1 MPTTRF
7 DKDSIKASII
17 GKLQRYNGR
26 TLEEASNA
34 QIYRALASTVR
45 DQIMQKWMISRE
57 ERKHNNNKRLYYL
70 SVEFLMGRSLYTNIL
85 NLCATKEYKAAIDE
99 LGIDIDAVLKEEPEP
114 ALGNGGL
121 GRLAACFMDSLASLD
136 LPAMGCSIRYEYGLF
151 RQKIVDGQQVE
162 LPDYWLGNGNVW
174 EMPVMEDACEVHF
187 NGHVDMVEEQGRLV
201 FKHVGYNTVEAVPYD
216 MPLVGYDTSTV
227 NSLRLWSARSPKRM
241 DLGSFGR
248 GQYVQATE
256 EKELAEAISNILYP
270 EDNHYEGKLLRLK
283 QQYFFTSATLQYML
297 RDFKKLHGTQWHLL
311 PEKVCVHVNDTH
323 PGLAIPELM
332 RLLIDEEGLGWDE
345 AQAIVSKTIAY
356 TNHTI
361 MAEALEKWPED
372 MVKSLLP
379 RIYQILV
386 EMNRRLC
393 ARLWNHF
400 PGQAERVG
408 KMAIISYG
416 YIHMANLCVAMTF
429 NTNGVSQLHGDILKA
444 ETFHDFNLVMP
455 EKFSAITN
463 GITHRRW
470 LMACNPE
477 LTDLICQAIGTDW
490 IKDTQQLQLLKPYA
504 DDAAFREQFAK
515 VKQHNKERLA
525 RFLKAHQGTDV
536 DPSYIFDAQS
546 KRLHEYKRQM
556 LNALHCLVLY
566 NRIVNDPSFTM
577 QPRTFIFGSKA
588 APGYNRAKQI
598 IRFIN
603 ALSRLIDK
611 HPRARTMLQVV
622 FLENYDVSSAQI
634 LIPATEV
641 SEQLSTASKEASG
654 TGNMKYMMNG
664 AVTIGTMDG
673 ANVEIS
679 EQVGMDNI
687 YIFGMR
693 SDTVLDMYRER
704 SYNPMSIF
712 ETNAEL
718 RQALTQMI
726 DGTVMPEAPGALQD
740 LYHSL
745 LIGDYGSMGDPYFVL
760 KDFGSYSMAQRRID
774 ADYADR
780 DKWNR
785 MAVINTAMSGVFST
799 DRTIREY
806 NDTIWHL
813 QPLKQHSG
821 TPQGA
826 LPLDPGRDAVPAPC
840 EGTSSLS
847 KPILAIF
854 LGFFLVNSRA
864 CDLRPD
870 IASSLSGLFRTR
882 LRKRF
887 RHPYLMQGRTIP

>member
-1 MPTTRF
+1 MPTTSF

-26 TLEEASNA
+26 TIEEASNG

-57 ERKHNNNKRLYYL
+57 ERKTNNNKRLFYL

-85 NLCATKEYKAAIDE
+85 NLVSLDAYKQALDE
-99 LGIDIDAVLKEEPEP
+99 LHIDVDKVLQEEPEP

-187 NGHVDMVEEQGRLV
+187 NGHVEMGNENGRTV
-201 FKHVGYNTVEAVPYD
+201 FRHVGYNTVEAVPYD

-227 NSLRLWSARSPKRM
+227 NSLRLWSARAPKRI
-241 DLGSFGR
+241 DLSDFNHGH
-248 GQYVQATE
+248 YVQASE

-283 QQYFFTSATLQYML
+283 QQYFFTSATLQYIL
-297 RDFKKLHGTQWHLL
+297 KDFKKLNGTNWSKL
-311 PEKVCVHVNDTH
+311 PEKVVIHINDTH

-332 RLLIDEEGLGWDE
+332 RLLMDEEGLGWDE
-345 AQAIVSKTIAY
+345 AQQIVSRTMAY

-386 EMNRRLC
+386 EMNKRLC
-393 ARLWNHF
+393 ARLWNFF
-400 PGQAERVG
+400 PGEAERVG
-408 KMAIISYG
+408 RMAIIAYG

-429 NTNGVSQLHGDILKA
+429 STNGVSKLHGDILKQ
-444 ETFHDFNLVMP
+444 ETFHDFYLVMP

-477 LTDLICQAIGTDW
+477 LTKLICDTIGTDW
-490 IKDTQQLQLLKPYA
+490 VKDPELLHDLAPYA
-504 DDAAFREQFAK
+504 DDAAFREQFEKIKHNNK
-515 VKQHNKERLA
+515 VRLSN
-525 RFLKAHQGTDV
+525 FLKEHQGAIV
-536 DPSYIFDAQS
+536 DPNFIFDAQS

-556 LNALHCLVLY
+556 LNALHILVLY
-566 NRIVNDPSFTM
+566 NRIVNDPNFTM
-577 QPRTFIFGSKA
+577 QPRVFIFGSKA
-588 APGYNRAKQI
+588 APGYNRAKLI

-603 ALSRLIDK
+603 GLSALIAK
-611 HPRARTMLQVV
+611 HPRASKMLQVV
-622 FLENYDVSSAQI
+622 FLENYDVSSAQL
-634 LIPATEV
+634 LIPATEI
-641 SEQLSTASKEASG
+641 SEQISTASKEASG

-664 AVTIGTMDG
+664 AITIGTMDG

-704 SYNPMSIF
+704 NYNPMTIF
-712 ETNAEL
+712 ETNQEL
-718 RQALTQMI
+718 RLALTQMI
-726 DGTVMPEAPGALQD
+726 DGTVLPDAPSALQD

-745 LIGDYGSMGDPYFVL
+745 LIGDWGNMADPFFVL

-774 ADYADR
+774 ADYANR

-785 MAVINTAMSGVFST
+785 MAVINTAMSGVFCS

-813 QPLKQHSG
+813 DPLK
-821 TPQGA
+821 
-826 LPLDPGRDAVPAPC
+826 
-840 EGTSSLS
+840 
-847 KPILAIF
+847 
-854 LGFFLVNSRA
+854 
-864 CDLRPD
+864 
-870 IASSLSGLFRTR
+870 
-882 LRKRF
+882 RKV
-887 RHPYLMQGRTIP
+887 

>member
-1 MPTTRF
+1 MPTTSF

-26 TLEEASNA
+26 TIEEASNG

-57 ERKHNNNKRLYYL
+57 ERKTNNNKRLFYL

-85 NLCATKEYKAAIDE
+85 NLVSLDAYKQALDE
-99 LGIDIDAVLKEEPEP
+99 LHIDVDKVLQEEPEP

-187 NGHVDMVEEQGRLV
+187 NGHVEMGNENGRTV
-201 FKHVGYNTVEAVPYD
+201 FRHVGYNTVEAVPYD

-227 NSLRLWSARSPKRM
+227 NSLRLWSARAPKRI
-241 DLGSFGR
+241 DLSDFNHGH
-248 GQYVQATE
+248 YVQASE

-283 QQYFFTSATLQYML
+283 QQYFFTSATLQYIL
-297 RDFKKLHGTQWHLL
+297 KDFKKLNGTNWSKL
-311 PEKVCVHVNDTH
+311 PEKVVIHINDTH

-332 RLLIDEEGLGWDE
+332 RLLMDQEGLGWDE
-345 AQAIVSKTIAY
+345 AQQIVSRTMAY

-386 EMNRRLC
+386 EMNKRLC
-393 ARLWNHF
+393 ARLWNFF
-400 PGQAERVG
+400 PGEAERVG
-408 KMAIISYG
+408 RMAIIAYG

-429 NTNGVSQLHGDILKA
+429 STNGVSQLHGDILKQ
-444 ETFHDFNLVMP
+444 ETFHDFYLVMP

-470 LMACNPE
+470 LMACNPQ
-477 LTDLICQAIGTDW
+477 LTKLICDTIGTDW
-490 IKDTQQLQLLKPYA
+490 VKDPELLHDLAPYA
-504 DDAAFREQFAK
+504 DDAAFREQFEKIKHNNK
-515 VKQHNKERLA
+515 VRLSN
-525 RFLKAHQGTDV
+525 FLKEHQGAIV
-536 DPSYIFDAQS
+536 DPDFIFDAQS

-556 LNALHCLVLY
+556 LNALHILVLY
-566 NRIVNDPSFTM
+566 NRIVNDPNFTM
-577 QPRTFIFGSKA
+577 QPRVFIFGSKA

-603 ALSRLIDK
+603 GLSALIAK
-611 HPRARTMLQVV
+611 HPRASKMLQVV
-622 FLENYDVSSAQI
+622 FLENYDVSSAQM
-634 LIPATEV
+634 LIPATEI
-641 SEQLSTASKEASG
+641 SEQISTASKEASG

-664 AVTIGTMDG
+664 AITIGTMDG

-704 SYNPMSIF
+704 NYNPMTIF
-712 ETNAEL
+712 ETNQEL
-718 RQALTQMI
+718 RLAMTQMI
-726 DGTVMPEAPGALQD
+726 DGTVLPDAPSALQD

-745 LIGDYGSMGDPYFVL
+745 LIGNWGNMADPFFVL

-785 MAVINTAMSGVFST
+785 MAVINTAMSGIFSS

-813 QPLKQHSG
+813 DPLK
-821 TPQGA
+821 
-826 LPLDPGRDAVPAPC
+826 
-840 EGTSSLS
+840 
-847 KPILAIF
+847 
-854 LGFFLVNSRA
+854 
-864 CDLRPD
+864 
-870 IASSLSGLFRTR
+870 
-882 LRKRF
+882 RK
-887 RHPYLMQGRTIP
+887 G

>member
-1 MPTTRF
+1 MPTTSF

-26 TLEEASNA
+26 TIEEASNG

-57 ERKHNNNKRLYYL
+57 ERKTNNNKRLFYL

-85 NLCATKEYKAAIDE
+85 NLVSLDAYKQALDE
-99 LGIDIDAVLKEEPEP
+99 LHIDVDKVLQEEPEP

-187 NGHVDMVEEQGRLV
+187 NGHVEMGNENGRTV
-201 FKHVGYNTVEAVPYD
+201 FRHVGYNTVEAVPYD
-216 MPLVGYDTSTV
+216 MPLVGYGTSTV
-227 NSLRLWSARSPKRM
+227 NSLRLWSARAPKRI
-241 DLGSFGR
+241 DLSDFNHGH
-248 GQYVQATE
+248 YVQASE

-283 QQYFFTSATLQYML
+283 QQYFFTSATLQYIL
-297 RDFKKLHGTQWHLL
+297 KDFKKLNGTNWSKL
-311 PEKVCVHVNDTH
+311 PEKVVIHINDTH

-332 RLLIDEEGLGWDE
+332 RLLMDEEGLGWDE
-345 AQAIVSKTIAY
+345 AQQIVSRTMAY

-386 EMNRRLC
+386 EMNKRLC
-393 ARLWNHF
+393 ARLWNFF
-400 PGQAERVG
+400 PGEAERVG
-408 KMAIISYG
+408 RMAIIAYG

-429 NTNGVSQLHGDILKA
+429 STNGVSKLHGDILKQ
-444 ETFHDFNLVMP
+444 ETFHDFYLVMP

-477 LTDLICQAIGTDW
+477 LTKLICDTIGTDW
-490 IKDTQQLQLLKPYA
+490 VKDPELLHDLAPYA
-504 DDAAFREQFAK
+504 DDAAFREQFEKIKHNNK
-515 VKQHNKERLA
+515 VRLSN
-525 RFLKAHQGTDV
+525 FLKEHQGAIV
-536 DPSYIFDAQS
+536 DPNFIFDAQS

-556 LNALHCLVLY
+556 LNALHILVLY
-566 NRIVNDPSFTM
+566 NRIVNDPNFTM
-577 QPRTFIFGSKA
+577 HPRVFIFGSKA
-588 APGYNRAKQI
+588 APGYNRAKLI

-603 ALSRLIDK
+603 GLSALIAK
-611 HPRARTMLQVV
+611 HPRASKMLQVV
-622 FLENYDVSSAQI
+622 FLENYDVSSAQL
-634 LIPATEV
+634 LIPATEI
-641 SEQLSTASKEASG
+641 SEQISTASKEASG

-664 AVTIGTMDG
+664 AITIGTMDG

-704 SYNPMSIF
+704 NYNPMTIF
-712 ETNAEL
+712 ETNQEL
-718 RQALTQMI
+718 RLALTQMI
-726 DGTVMPEAPGALQD
+726 DGTVLPDAPSALQD

-745 LIGDYGSMGDPYFVL
+745 LIGDWGNMADPFFVL

-785 MAVINTAMSGVFST
+785 MAVINTAMSGVFCS

-813 QPLKQHSG
+813 DPLK
-821 TPQGA
+821 
-826 LPLDPGRDAVPAPC
+826 
-840 EGTSSLS
+840 
-847 KPILAIF
+847 
-854 LGFFLVNSRA
+854 
-864 CDLRPD
+864 
-870 IASSLSGLFRTR
+870 
-882 LRKRF
+882 RKV
-887 RHPYLMQGRTIP
+887 

>member
-1 MPTTRF
+1 MPTTSF

-26 TLEEASNA
+26 TIEEASNG

-57 ERKHNNNKRLYYL
+57 ERKTNNNKRLFYL

-85 NLCATKEYKAAIDE
+85 NLVSLDAYKQALDE
-99 LGIDIDAVLKEEPEP
+99 LHIDVDKVLQEEPEP

-187 NGHVDMVEEQGRLV
+187 NGHVEMGNENGRTV
-201 FKHVGYNTVEAVPYD
+201 FRHVGYNTVEAVPYD

-227 NSLRLWSARSPKRM
+227 NSLRLWSARAPKRI
-241 DLGSFGR
+241 DLSDFNHGH
-248 GQYVQATE
+248 YVQASE

-283 QQYFFTSATLQYML
+283 QQYFFTSATLQYIL
-297 RDFKKLHGTQWHLL
+297 KDFKKLNGTNWSKL
-311 PEKVCVHVNDTH
+311 PEKVVIHINDTH

-332 RLLIDEEGLGWDE
+332 RLLMDEEGLGWDE
-345 AQAIVSKTIAY
+345 AQQIVSRTMAY

-386 EMNRRLC
+386 EMNKRLC
-393 ARLWNHF
+393 ARLWNFF
-400 PGQAERVG
+400 PGEAERVG
-408 KMAIISYG
+408 RMAIIAYG

-429 NTNGVSQLHGDILKA
+429 STNGVSQLHGDILKQ
-444 ETFHDFNLVMP
+444 ETFHDFYLVMP

-477 LTDLICQAIGTDW
+477 LTKLICDTIGTDW
-490 IKDTQQLQLLKPYA
+490 VKDPELLHDLAPYA
-504 DDAAFREQFAK
+504 DDAAFREQFEKIKHNNK
-515 VKQHNKERLA
+515 VRLSN
-525 RFLKAHQGTDV
+525 FLKEHQGAIV
-536 DPSYIFDAQS
+536 DPDFIFDAQS

-556 LNALHCLVLY
+556 LNALHILVLY
-566 NRIVNDPSFTM
+566 NRIVNDPNFTM
-577 QPRTFIFGSKA
+577 HPRVFIFGSKA

-603 ALSRLIDK
+603 GLSALIAK
-611 HPRARTMLQVV
+611 HPRASKMLQVV
-622 FLENYDVSSAQI
+622 FLENYDVSSAQL
-634 LIPATEV
+634 LIPATEI
-641 SEQLSTASKEASG
+641 SEQISTASKEASG

-664 AVTIGTMDG
+664 AITIGTMDG

-704 SYNPMSIF
+704 NYNPMNIF
-712 ETNAEL
+712 ETNQEL
-718 RQALTQMI
+718 RLALTQMI
-726 DGTVMPEAPGALQD
+726 DGTVLPDAPSALQD

-745 LIGDYGSMGDPYFVL
+745 LIGDWGNMADPFFVL

-785 MAVINTAMSGVFST
+785 MAVINTAMSGVFSS

-813 QPLKQHSG
+813 DPLK
-821 TPQGA
+821 
-826 LPLDPGRDAVPAPC
+826 
-840 EGTSSLS
+840 
-847 KPILAIF
+847 
-854 LGFFLVNSRA
+854 
-864 CDLRPD
+864 
-870 IASSLSGLFRTR
+870 
-882 LRKRF
+882 RK
-887 RHPYLMQGRTIP
+887 G

>member
-1 MPTTRF
+1 MPTTSF

-26 TLEEASNA
+26 TIEEASNG

-57 ERKHNNNKRLYYL
+57 ERKTNNNKRLFYL
-70 SVEFLMGRSLYTNIL
+70 SAEFLMGRSLYTNIL
-85 NLCATKEYKAAIDE
+85 NLVSLDAYKQALDE
-99 LGIDIDAVLKEEPEP
+99 LHIDVDKVLQEEPEP

-187 NGHVDMVEEQGRLV
+187 NGHVEMGNENGRTV
-201 FKHVGYNTVEAVPYD
+201 FRHVGYNTVEAVPYD

-227 NSLRLWSARSPKRM
+227 NSLRLWSARAPKRI
-241 DLGSFGR
+241 DLSDFNHGH
-248 GQYVQATE
+248 YVQASE

-283 QQYFFTSATLQYML
+283 QQYFFTSATLQYIL
-297 RDFKKLHGTQWHLL
+297 KDFKKLNGTNWSKL
-311 PEKVCVHVNDTH
+311 PEKVVIHINDTH

-332 RLLIDEEGLGWDE
+332 RLLMDEEGLGWDE
-345 AQAIVSKTIAY
+345 AQQIVSRTMAY

-386 EMNRRLC
+386 EMNKRLC
-393 ARLWNHF
+393 ARLWNFF
-400 PGQAERVG
+400 PGEAERVG
-408 KMAIISYG
+408 RMAIIAYG

-429 NTNGVSQLHGDILKA
+429 STNGVSKLHGDILKQ
-444 ETFHDFNLVMP
+444 ETFHDFYLVMP

-477 LTDLICQAIGTDW
+477 LTKLICDTIGTDW
-490 IKDTQQLQLLKPYA
+490 VKDPELLHDLAPYA
-504 DDAAFREQFAK
+504 DDAAFREQFEKIKHNNK
-515 VKQHNKERLA
+515 VRLSN
-525 RFLKAHQGTDV
+525 FLKEHQGAIV
-536 DPSYIFDAQS
+536 DPNFIFDAQS

-556 LNALHCLVLY
+556 LNALHILVLY
-566 NRIVNDPSFTM
+566 NRIVNDPNFTM
-577 QPRTFIFGSKA
+577 HPRVFIFGSKA

-603 ALSRLIDK
+603 GLSALIAK
-611 HPRARTMLQVV
+611 HPRASKMLQVV
-622 FLENYDVSSAQI
+622 FLENYDVSSAQL
-634 LIPATEV
+634 LIPATEI
-641 SEQLSTASKEASG
+641 SEQISTASKEASG

-664 AVTIGTMDG
+664 AITIGTMDG

-704 SYNPMSIF
+704 NYNPMTIF
-712 ETNAEL
+712 ETNQEL
-718 RQALTQMI
+718 RLALTQMI
-726 DGTVMPEAPGALQD
+726 DGTVLPDAPSALQD

-745 LIGDYGSMGDPYFVL
+745 LIGDWGNMADPFFVL

-785 MAVINTAMSGVFST
+785 MAVINTAMSGVFCS

-813 QPLKQHSG
+813 DPLK
-821 TPQGA
+821 
-826 LPLDPGRDAVPAPC
+826 
-840 EGTSSLS
+840 
-847 KPILAIF
+847 
-854 LGFFLVNSRA
+854 
-864 CDLRPD
+864 
-870 IASSLSGLFRTR
+870 
-882 LRKRF
+882 RKV
-887 RHPYLMQGRTIP
+887 

>member
-1 MPTTRF
+1 MPTTSF

-26 TLEEASNA
+26 TIEEASNG

-57 ERKHNNNKRLYYL
+57 ERKTNNNKRLFYL

-85 NLCATKEYKAAIDE
+85 NLVSLDAYKQALDE
-99 LGIDIDAVLKEEPEP
+99 LHIDVDKVLQEEPEP

-187 NGHVDMVEEQGRLV
+187 NGHVEMGNENGRTV
-201 FKHVGYNTVEAVPYD
+201 FRHVGYNTVEAVPYD

-227 NSLRLWSARSPKRM
+227 NSLRLWSARAPKRI
-241 DLGSFGR
+241 DLSDFNHGH
-248 GQYVQATE
+248 YVQASE

-283 QQYFFTSATLQYML
+283 QQYFFTSATLQYIL
-297 RDFKKLHGTQWHLL
+297 KDFKKLNGTNWSKL
-311 PEKVCVHVNDTH
+311 PEKVVIHINDTH

-332 RLLIDEEGLGWDE
+332 RLLMDEEGLGWDE
-345 AQAIVSKTIAY
+345 AQQIVSRTMAY

-386 EMNRRLC
+386 EMNKRLC
-393 ARLWNHF
+393 ARLWNFF
-400 PGQAERVG
+400 PGEAERVG
-408 KMAIISYG
+408 RMAIIAYG

-429 NTNGVSQLHGDILKA
+429 STNGVSQLHGDILKQ
-444 ETFHDFNLVMP
+444 ETFHDFYLVMP

-477 LTDLICQAIGTDW
+477 LTKLICDTIGTDW
-490 IKDTQQLQLLKPYA
+490 VKDPELLHDLAPYA
-504 DDAAFREQFAK
+504 DDAAFREQFEKIKHNNK
-515 VKQHNKERLA
+515 VRLSN
-525 RFLKAHQGTDV
+525 FLKEHQGAIV
-536 DPSYIFDAQS
+536 DPDFIFDAQS

-556 LNALHCLVLY
+556 LNALHILVLY
-566 NRIVNDPSFTM
+566 NRIVNDPNFTM
-577 QPRTFIFGSKA
+577 QPRVFIFGSKA

-603 ALSRLIDK
+603 GLSALIAK
-611 HPRARTMLQVV
+611 HPRASKMLQVV
-622 FLENYDVSSAQI
+622 FLENYDVSSAQM
-634 LIPATEV
+634 LIPATEI
-641 SEQLSTASKEASG
+641 SEQISTASKEASG

-664 AVTIGTMDG
+664 AITIGTMDG

-704 SYNPMSIF
+704 NYNPMTIF
-712 ETNAEL
+712 ETNQEL
-718 RQALTQMI
+718 RLAMTQMI
-726 DGTVMPEAPGALQD
+726 DGTVLPDAPSALQD

-745 LIGDYGSMGDPYFVL
+745 LIGDWGNMADPFFVL

-774 ADYADR
+774 ADYANR

-785 MAVINTAMSGVFST
+785 MAVINTAMSGVFSS

-813 QPLKQHSG
+813 DPLK
-821 TPQGA
+821 
-826 LPLDPGRDAVPAPC
+826 
-840 EGTSSLS
+840 
-847 KPILAIF
+847 
-854 LGFFLVNSRA
+854 
-864 CDLRPD
+864 
-870 IASSLSGLFRTR
+870 
-882 LRKRF
+882 RK
-887 RHPYLMQGRTIP
+887 G

>member
-1 MPTTRF
+1 MPTTSF

-26 TLEEASNA
+26 TIEEASNG

-57 ERKHNNNKRLYYL
+57 ERKTNNNKRLFYL

-85 NLCATKEYKAAIDE
+85 NLVSLDAYKQALDE
-99 LGIDIDAVLKEEPEP
+99 LHIDVDKVLQEEPEP

-187 NGHVDMVEEQGRLV
+187 NGHVEMGNENGRTV
-201 FKHVGYNTVEAVPYD
+201 FRHVGYNTVEAVPYD

-227 NSLRLWSARSPKRM
+227 NSLRLWSARAPKRI
-241 DLGSFGR
+241 DLSDFNHGH
-248 GQYVQATE
+248 YVQASE

-283 QQYFFTSATLQYML
+283 QQYFFTSATLQYIL
-297 RDFKKLHGTQWHLL
+297 KDFKKLNGTNWSKL
-311 PEKVCVHVNDTH
+311 PEKVVIHINDTH

-332 RLLIDEEGLGWDE
+332 RLLMDEEGLGWDE
-345 AQAIVSKTIAY
+345 AQQIVSRTMAY

-386 EMNRRLC
+386 EMNKRLC
-393 ARLWNHF
+393 ARLWNFF
-400 PGQAERVG
+400 PGEAERVG
-408 KMAIISYG
+408 RMAIIAYG
-416 YIHMANLCVAMTF
+416 YIHMANLCVAMTLS
-429 NTNGVSQLHGDILKA
+429 TNGVSKLHGDILKH
-444 ETFHDFNLVMP
+444 EKFHDFYLVMP

-477 LTDLICQAIGTDW
+477 LTKLICDTIGTDW
-490 IKDTQQLQLLKPYA
+490 VKDPELLHDLAPYA
-504 DDAAFREQFAK
+504 DDAAFREQFEKIKHNNK
-515 VKQHNKERLA
+515 VRLSN
-525 RFLKAHQGTDV
+525 FLKEHQGAIV
-536 DPSYIFDAQS
+536 DPNFIFDAQS

-556 LNALHCLVLY
+556 LNALHILVLY
-566 NRIVNDPSFTM
+566 NRIVNDPNFTM
-577 QPRTFIFGSKA
+577 HPRVFIFGSKA

-603 ALSRLIDK
+603 GLSALIAK
-611 HPRARTMLQVV
+611 HPRASKMLQVV
-622 FLENYDVSSAQI
+622 FLENYDVSSAQM
-634 LIPATEV
+634 LIPATEI
-641 SEQLSTASKEASG
+641 SEQISTASKEASG

-664 AVTIGTMDG
+664 AITIGTMDG

-704 SYNPMSIF
+704 NYNPMTIF
-712 ETNAEL
+712 ETNQEL
-718 RQALTQMI
+718 RLALTQMI
-726 DGTVMPEAPGALQD
+726 DGTVLPDAPSALQD

-745 LIGDYGSMGDPYFVL
+745 LIGDWGNMADPFFVL

-785 MAVINTAMSGVFST
+785 MAVINTAMSGVFSS

-813 QPLKQHSG
+813 DPLK
-821 TPQGA
+821 
-826 LPLDPGRDAVPAPC
+826 
-840 EGTSSLS
+840 
-847 KPILAIF
+847 
-854 LGFFLVNSRA
+854 
-864 CDLRPD
+864 
-870 IASSLSGLFRTR
+870 
-882 LRKRF
+882 RK
-887 RHPYLMQGRTIP
+887 G

>member
-1 MPTTRF
+1 MPTTSF

-26 TLEEASNA
+26 TIEEASNG

-57 ERKHNNNKRLYYL
+57 ERKTNNNKRLFYL

-85 NLCATKEYKAAIDE
+85 NLVSLDAYKQALDE
-99 LGIDIDAVLKEEPEP
+99 LHIDVDKVLQEEPEP

-187 NGHVDMVEEQGRLV
+187 NGHVEMGNENGRTV
-201 FKHVGYNTVEAVPYD
+201 FRHVGYNTVEAVPYD

-227 NSLRLWSARSPKRM
+227 NSLRLWSARAPKRI
-241 DLGSFGR
+241 DLSDFNHGH
-248 GQYVQATE
+248 YVQASE

-283 QQYFFTSATLQYML
+283 QQYFFTSATLQYIL
-297 RDFKKLHGTQWHLL
+297 KDFKKLNGTNWSKL
-311 PEKVCVHVNDTH
+311 PEKVVIHINDTH

-332 RLLIDEEGLGWDE
+332 RLLMDEEGLGWDE
-345 AQAIVSKTIAY
+345 AQQIVSRTMAY

-386 EMNRRLC
+386 EMNKRLC
-393 ARLWNHF
+393 ARLWNFF
-400 PGQAERVG
+400 PGEAERVG
-408 KMAIISYG
+408 RMAIIAYG

-429 NTNGVSQLHGDILKA
+429 STNGVSKLHGDILKQ
-444 ETFHDFNLVMP
+444 ETFHDFYLVMP

-477 LTDLICQAIGTDW
+477 LTKLICDTIGTDW
-490 IKDTQQLQLLKPYA
+490 VKDPELLHDLAPYA
-504 DDAAFREQFAK
+504 DDAAFREQFEKIKHNNK
-515 VKQHNKERLA
+515 VRLSN
-525 RFLKAHQGTDV
+525 FLKEHQGAIV
-536 DPSYIFDAQS
+536 DPNFIFDAQS

-556 LNALHCLVLY
+556 LNALHILVLY
-566 NRIVNDPSFTM
+566 NRIVNDPNFTM
-577 QPRTFIFGSKA
+577 QPRVFIFGSKA

-603 ALSRLIDK
+603 GLSALIAK
-611 HPRARTMLQVV
+611 HPRASKMLQVV
-622 FLENYDVSSAQI
+622 FLENYDVSSAQL
-634 LIPATEV
+634 LIPATEI
-641 SEQLSTASKEASG
+641 SEQISTASKEASG

-664 AVTIGTMDG
+664 AITIGTMDG

-704 SYNPMSIF
+704 NYNPMTIF
-712 ETNAEL
+712 ETNQEL
-718 RQALTQMI
+718 RLALTQMI
-726 DGTVMPEAPGALQD
+726 DGTVLPDAPSALQD

-745 LIGDYGSMGDPYFVL
+745 LIGDWGNMADPFFVL

-780 DKWNR
+780 NKWNR
-785 MAVINTAMSGVFST
+785 MAVINTAMSGVFSS

-813 QPLKQHSG
+813 DPLK
-821 TPQGA
+821 
-826 LPLDPGRDAVPAPC
+826 
-840 EGTSSLS
+840 
-847 KPILAIF
+847 
-854 LGFFLVNSRA
+854 
-864 CDLRPD
+864 
-870 IASSLSGLFRTR
+870 
-882 LRKRF
+882 RK
-887 RHPYLMQGRTIP
+887 G

>member
-1 MPTTRF
+1 MPTTSF

-26 TLEEASNA
+26 TIEEASNG

-57 ERKHNNNKRLYYL
+57 ERKTNNNKRLFYL

-85 NLCATKEYKAAIDE
+85 NLVSLDAYKQALDE
-99 LGIDIDAVLKEEPEP
+99 LHIDVDKVLQEEPEP

-187 NGHVDMVEEQGRLV
+187 NGHVEMGNENGRTV
-201 FKHVGYNTVEAVPYD
+201 FRHVGYNTVEAVPYD

-227 NSLRLWSARSPKRM
+227 NSLRLWSARAPKRI
-241 DLGSFGR
+241 DLSDFNHGH
-248 GQYVQATE
+248 YVQASE

-283 QQYFFTSATLQYML
+283 QQYFFTSATLQYIL
-297 RDFKKLHGTQWHLL
+297 KDFKKLNGTNWSKL
-311 PEKVCVHVNDTH
+311 PEKVVIHINDTH

-332 RLLIDEEGLGWDE
+332 RLLMDEEGLGWDE
-345 AQAIVSKTIAY
+345 AQQIVSRTMAY

-386 EMNRRLC
+386 EMNKRLC
-393 ARLWNHF
+393 ARLWNFF
-400 PGQAERVG
+400 PGEAERVG
-408 KMAIISYG
+408 RMAIIAYG

-429 NTNGVSQLHGDILKA
+429 STNGVSKLHGDILKQ
-444 ETFHDFNLVMP
+444 ETFHDFYLVMP

-477 LTDLICQAIGTDW
+477 LTKLICDTIGTDW
-490 IKDTQQLQLLKPYA
+490 VKDPELLHDLAPYA
-504 DDAAFREQFAK
+504 DDAAFREQFEKIKHNNK
-515 VKQHNKERLA
+515 VRLSN
-525 RFLKAHQGTDV
+525 FLKEHQGAIV
-536 DPSYIFDAQS
+536 DPNFIFDAQS

-556 LNALHCLVLY
+556 LNALHILVLY
-566 NRIVNDPSFTM
+566 NRIVNDPNFTM
-577 QPRTFIFGSKA
+577 RPRVFIFGSKA
-588 APGYNRAKQI
+588 AAGYNRAKLI

-603 ALSRLIDK
+603 GLSALIAK
-611 HPRARTMLQVV
+611 HPRASKMLQVV
-622 FLENYDVSSAQI
+622 FLENYDVSSAQL
-634 LIPATEV
+634 LIPATEI
-641 SEQLSTASKEASG
+641 SEQISTASKEASG

-664 AVTIGTMDG
+664 AITIGTMDG

-704 SYNPMSIF
+704 NYNPMTIF
-712 ETNAEL
+712 ETNQEL
-718 RQALTQMI
+718 RLALTQMI
-726 DGTVMPEAPGALQD
+726 DGTVLPDAPSALQD

-745 LIGDYGSMGDPYFVL
+745 LIGDWGNMADPFFVL

-785 MAVINTAMSGVFST
+785 MAVINTAMSGVFCS

-813 QPLKQHSG
+813 DPLK
-821 TPQGA
+821 
-826 LPLDPGRDAVPAPC
+826 
-840 EGTSSLS
+840 
-847 KPILAIF
+847 
-854 LGFFLVNSRA
+854 
-864 CDLRPD
+864 
-870 IASSLSGLFRTR
+870 
-882 LRKRF
+882 RKV
-887 RHPYLMQGRTIP
+887 

>member
-1 MPTTRF
+1 MPTTSF

-26 TLEEASNA
+26 TIEEASNG

-57 ERKHNNNKRLYYL
+57 ERKTNNNKRLFYL

-85 NLCATKEYKAAIDE
+85 NLVSLDAYKQALDE
-99 LGIDIDAVLKEEPEP
+99 LHIDVDKVLQEEPEP

-187 NGHVDMVEEQGRLV
+187 NGHVEMGNENGRTV
-201 FKHVGYNTVEAVPYD
+201 FRHVGYNTVEAVPYD

-227 NSLRLWSARSPKRM
+227 NSLRLWSARAPKRI
-241 DLGSFGR
+241 DLSDFNHGH
-248 GQYVQATE
+248 YVQASE

-283 QQYFFTSATLQYML
+283 QQYFFTSATLQYIL
-297 RDFKKLHGTQWHLL
+297 KDFKKLNGTNWSKL
-311 PEKVCVHVNDTH
+311 PEKVVIHINDTH

-332 RLLIDEEGLGWDE
+332 RLLMDEEGLGWDE
-345 AQAIVSKTIAY
+345 AQQIVSRTMAY

-386 EMNRRLC
+386 EMNKRLC
-393 ARLWNHF
+393 ARLWNFF
-400 PGQAERVG
+400 PGEAERVG
-408 KMAIISYG
+408 RMAIIAYG

-429 NTNGVSQLHGDILKA
+429 STNGVSQLHGDILKQ
-444 ETFHDFNLVMP
+444 ETFHDFYLVMP

-477 LTDLICQAIGTDW
+477 LTKLICDTIGTDW
-490 IKDTQQLQLLKPYA
+490 VKDPELLHDLAPYA
-504 DDAAFREQFAK
+504 DDAAFREQFEKIKHNNK
-515 VKQHNKERLA
+515 VRLSN
-525 RFLKAHQGTDV
+525 FLKEHQGAIV
-536 DPSYIFDAQS
+536 DPDFIFDAQS

-556 LNALHCLVLY
+556 LNALHILVLY
-566 NRIVNDPSFTM
+566 NRIVNDPNFTM
-577 QPRTFIFGSKA
+577 HPRVFIFGSKA

-603 ALSRLIDK
+603 GLSALIAK
-611 HPRARTMLQVV
+611 HPRASKMLQVV
-622 FLENYDVSSAQI
+622 FLENYDVSSAQL
-634 LIPATEV
+634 LIPATEI
-641 SEQLSTASKEASG
+641 SEQISTASKEASG

-664 AVTIGTMDG
+664 AITIGTMDG

-704 SYNPMSIF
+704 NYNPMTIF
-712 ETNAEL
+712 ETNQEL
-718 RQALTQMI
+718 RLALTQMI
-726 DGTVMPEAPGALQD
+726 DGTVLPDAPSALQD

-745 LIGDYGSMGDPYFVL
+745 LIGDWGNMADPFFVL

-785 MAVINTAMSGVFST
+785 MAVINTAMSGVFSS

-813 QPLKQHSG
+813 DPLK
-821 TPQGA
+821 
-826 LPLDPGRDAVPAPC
+826 
-840 EGTSSLS
+840 
-847 KPILAIF
+847 
-854 LGFFLVNSRA
+854 
-864 CDLRPD
+864 
-870 IASSLSGLFRTR
+870 
-882 LRKRF
+882 RK
-887 RHPYLMQGRTIP
+887 G

>member
-1 MPTTRF
+1 MPTTSF

-26 TLEEASNA
+26 TIEEASNG

-57 ERKHNNNKRLYYL
+57 ERKTNNNKRLFYL

-85 NLCATKEYKAAIDE
+85 NLVSLDAYKQALDE
-99 LGIDIDAVLKEEPEP
+99 LHIDVDKVLQEEPEP

-187 NGHVDMVEEQGRLV
+187 NGHVEMGNENGRTV
-201 FKHVGYNTVEAVPYD
+201 FRHVGYNTVEAVPYD

-227 NSLRLWSARSPKRM
+227 NSLRLWSARAPKRI
-241 DLGSFGR
+241 DLSDFNHGH
-248 GQYVQATE
+248 YVQASE

-283 QQYFFTSATLQYML
+283 QQYFFTSATLQYIL
-297 RDFKKLHGTQWHLL
+297 KDFKKLNGTNWSKL
-311 PEKVCVHVNDTH
+311 PEKVVIHINDTH

-332 RLLIDEEGLGWDE
+332 RLLMDEEGLGWDE
-345 AQAIVSKTIAY
+345 AQQIVSRTMAY

-386 EMNRRLC
+386 EMNKRLC
-393 ARLWNHF
+393 ARLWNFF
-400 PGQAERVG
+400 PGEAERVG
-408 KMAIISYG
+408 RMAIIAYG

-429 NTNGVSQLHGDILKA
+429 STNGVSKLHGDILKQ
-444 ETFHDFNLVMP
+444 ETFHDFYLVMP

-477 LTDLICQAIGTDW
+477 LTKLICDTIGTDW
-490 IKDTQQLQLLKPYA
+490 VKDPELLHDLAPYA
-504 DDAAFREQFAK
+504 DDAAFREQFEKIKHNNK
-515 VKQHNKERLA
+515 VRLSN
-525 RFLKAHQGTDV
+525 FLKEHQGAIV
-536 DPSYIFDAQS
+536 DPNFIFDAQS

-556 LNALHCLVLY
+556 LNALHILVLY
-566 NRIVNDPSFTM
+566 NRIVNDPNFTM
-577 QPRTFIFGSKA
+577 HPRVFIFGSKA

-603 ALSRLIDK
+603 GLSALIAK
-611 HPRARTMLQVV
+611 HPRASKMLQVV
-622 FLENYDVSSAQI
+622 FLENYDVSSAQM
-634 LIPATEV
+634 LIPATEI
-641 SEQLSTASKEASG
+641 SEQISTASKEASG

-664 AVTIGTMDG
+664 AITIGTMDG

-704 SYNPMSIF
+704 NYNPMTIF
-712 ETNAEL
+712 ETNQEL
-718 RQALTQMI
+718 RLAMTQMI
-726 DGTVMPEAPGALQD
+726 DGTVLPDAPSALQD
-740 LYHSL
+740 C
-745 LIGDYGSMGDPYFVL
+745 I
-760 KDFGSYSMAQRRID
+760 
-774 ADYADR
+774 
-780 DKWNR
+780 
-785 MAVINTAMSGVFST
+785 TA
-799 DRTIREY
+799 
-806 NDTIWHL
+806 
-813 QPLKQHSG
+813 
-821 TPQGA
+821 
-826 LPLDPGRDAVPAPC
+826 C
-840 EGTSSLS
+840 
-847 KPILAIF
+847 
-854 LGFFLVNSRA
+854 
-864 CDLRPD
+864 
-870 IASSLSGLFRTR
+870 
-882 LRKRF
+882 
-887 RHPYLMQGRTIP
+887 

>member
-1 MPTTRF
+1 MPTKSF
-7 DKDSIKASII
+7 DKESIKASII

-26 TLEEASNA
+26 TISEASNA

-57 ERKHNNNKRLYYL
+57 ERKTNNNKRLYYL

-85 NLCATKEYKAAIDE
+85 NLVSTDAYKEALTE
-99 LGIDIDAVLKEEPEP
+99 LNIDIDAVLKEEPEP

-187 NGHVDMVEEQGRLV
+187 NGHVEMSEEQGRMV

-216 MPLVGYDTSTV
+216 MPLVGYDTATV

-283 QQYFFTSATLQYML
+283 QQYFFTSATLQYMI
-297 RDFKKLHGTQWHLL
+297 RDFKKLNGTNWHLL
-311 PEKVCVHVNDTH
+311 PEKVVVHVNDTH

-361 MAEALEKWPED
+361 MAEALEKWPEG
-372 MVKSLLP
+372 MIKTLLP

-416 YIHMANLCVAMTF
+416 YIHMANLCVAMTY

-444 ETFHDFNLVMP
+444 ETFSDFYQVMP

-477 LTDLICQAIGTDW
+477 LTGLINDAIGTDW
-490 IKDTQQLQLLKPYA
+490 VKDTEKLSLLKPFA
-504 DDAAFREQFAK
+504 DDAAFRAEFAK
-515 VKQHNKERLA
+515 VKRHNKERLA
-525 RFLKAHQGTDV
+525 KFLKAHQGTVV
-536 DPSYIFDAQS
+536 DPDFIFDAQS

-566 NRIVNDPSFTM
+566 NRIVNDANFVM

-603 ALSRLIDK
+603 ALSKLIEK

-634 LIPATEV
+634 LIPATEI

-704 SYNPMSIF
+704 TYNPMSIF

-718 RQALTQMI
+718 RLALTQMI
-726 DGTVMPEAPGALQD
+726 DGTVMPDAPGALQD

-774 ADYADR
+774 ADYANK

-785 MAVINTAMSGVFST
+785 MAVINTAMSGVFSS

-813 QPLKQHSG
+813 EALKNH
-821 TPQGA
+821 
-826 LPLDPGRDAVPAPC
+826 
-840 EGTSSLS
+840 
-847 KPILAIF
+847 
-854 LGFFLVNSRA
+854 
-864 CDLRPD
+864 
-870 IASSLSGLFRTR
+870 
-882 LRKRF
+882 
-887 RHPYLMQGRTIP
+887 

>member
-1 MPTTRF
+1 MPTTSF

-26 TLEEASNA
+26 TIEEASNG

-57 ERKHNNNKRLYYL
+57 ERKTNNNKRLFYL

-85 NLCATKEYKAAIDE
+85 NLVSLDAYKQALDE
-99 LGIDIDAVLKEEPEP
+99 LHIDVDKVLQEEPEP

-187 NGHVDMVEEQGRLV
+187 NGHVEMGNENGRTV
-201 FKHVGYNTVEAVPYD
+201 FRHVGYNTVEAVPYD

-227 NSLRLWSARSPKRM
+227 NSLRLWSARAPKRI
-241 DLGSFGR
+241 DLSDFNHDH
-248 GQYVQATE
+248 YVQASE
-256 EKELAEAISNILYP
+256 EKELPEAISNILYP

-283 QQYFFTSATLQYML
+283 QQYFFTSATLQYIL
-297 RDFKKLHGTQWHLL
+297 KDFKKLNGTNWSKL
-311 PEKVCVHVNDTH
+311 PEKVVIHINDTH

-332 RLLIDEEGLGWDE
+332 RLLMDEEGLGWDE
-345 AQAIVSKTIAY
+345 AQQIVSRTMAY

-386 EMNRRLC
+386 EMNKRLC
-393 ARLWNHF
+393 ARLWNFF
-400 PGQAERVG
+400 PGEAERVG
-408 KMAIISYG
+408 RMAIIAYG

-429 NTNGVSQLHGDILKA
+429 STNGVSKLHGDILKQ
-444 ETFHDFNLVMP
+444 ETFHDFYLVMP

-477 LTDLICQAIGTDW
+477 LTKLICDTIGTDW
-490 IKDTQQLQLLKPYA
+490 VKDPELLHDLAPYA
-504 DDAAFREQFAK
+504 DDAAFREQFEKIKHNNK
-515 VKQHNKERLA
+515 VRLSN
-525 RFLKAHQGTDV
+525 FLKEHQGAIV
-536 DPSYIFDAQS
+536 DPNFIFDAQS

-556 LNALHCLVLY
+556 LNALHILVLY
-566 NRIVNDPSFTM
+566 NRIVNDPNFTM
-577 QPRTFIFGSKA
+577 QPRVFIFGSKA
-588 APGYNRAKQI
+588 APGYNRAKLI

-603 ALSRLIDK
+603 GLSALIAK
-611 HPRARTMLQVV
+611 HPRASKMLQVV
-622 FLENYDVSSAQI
+622 FLENYDVSSAQL
-634 LIPATEV
+634 LIPATEI
-641 SEQLSTASKEASG
+641 SEQISTASKEASG

-664 AVTIGTMDG
+664 AITIGTMDG

-704 SYNPMSIF
+704 NYNPMTIF
-712 ETNAEL
+712 ETNQEL
-718 RQALTQMI
+718 RLALTQMI
-726 DGTVMPEAPGALQD
+726 DGTVLPDAPSALQD

-745 LIGDYGSMGDPYFVL
+745 LIGDWGNMADPFFVL

-785 MAVINTAMSGVFST
+785 MAVINTAMSGVFCS

-813 QPLKQHSG
+813 DPLK
-821 TPQGA
+821 
-826 LPLDPGRDAVPAPC
+826 
-840 EGTSSLS
+840 
-847 KPILAIF
+847 
-854 LGFFLVNSRA
+854 
-864 CDLRPD
+864 
-870 IASSLSGLFRTR
+870 
-882 LRKRF
+882 RKV
-887 RHPYLMQGRTIP
+887 

>member
-1 MPTTRF
+1 MPTTSF

-26 TLEEASNA
+26 TIEEASNG

-57 ERKHNNNKRLYYL
+57 ERKTNNNKRLFYL

-85 NLCATKEYKAAIDE
+85 NLVSLDAYKQALDE
-99 LGIDIDAVLKEEPEP
+99 LHIDVDKVLQEEPEP

-187 NGHVDMVEEQGRLV
+187 NGHVEMGNENGRTV
-201 FKHVGYNTVEAVPYD
+201 FRHVGYNTVEAVPYD

-227 NSLRLWSARSPKRM
+227 NSLRLWSARAPKRI
-241 DLGSFGR
+241 DLSDFNHGH
-248 GQYVQATE
+248 YVQASE

-283 QQYFFTSATLQYML
+283 QQYFFTSATLQYIL
-297 RDFKKLHGTQWHLL
+297 KDFKKLNGTNWSKL
-311 PEKVCVHVNDTH
+311 PEKVVIHINDTH

-332 RLLIDEEGLGWDE
+332 RLLMDEEGLGWDE
-345 AQAIVSKTIAY
+345 AQQIVSRTMAY

-386 EMNRRLC
+386 EMNKRLC
-393 ARLWNHF
+393 ARLWNFF
-400 PGQAERVG
+400 PGEAERVG
-408 KMAIISYG
+408 RMAIIAYG

-429 NTNGVSQLHGDILKA
+429 STNGVSKLHGDILKQ
-444 ETFHDFNLVMP
+444 ETFHDFYLVMP

-477 LTDLICQAIGTDW
+477 LTKLICDTIGTDW
-490 IKDTQQLQLLKPYA
+490 VKDPELLHDLAPYA
-504 DDAAFREQFAK
+504 DDAAFREQFEKIKHNNK
-515 VKQHNKERLA
+515 VRLSN
-525 RFLKAHQGTDV
+525 FLKEHQGAIV
-536 DPSYIFDAQS
+536 DPNFIFDAQS

-556 LNALHCLVLY
+556 LNALHILVLY
-566 NRIVNDPSFTM
+566 NRIVNDPNFTM
-577 QPRTFIFGSKA
+577 HPRVFIFGSKA

-603 ALSRLIDK
+603 GLSALIAK
-611 HPRARTMLQVV
+611 HPRASKMLQVV
-622 FLENYDVSSAQI
+622 FLENYDVSSAQL
-634 LIPATEV
+634 LIPATEI
-641 SEQLSTASKEASG
+641 SEQISTASKEASG

-664 AVTIGTMDG
+664 AITIGTMDG

-704 SYNPMSIF
+704 NYNPMNIF
-712 ETNAEL
+712 ETNQEL
-718 RQALTQMI
+718 RLALTQMI
-726 DGTVMPEAPGALQD
+726 DGTVLPDAPSALQD

-745 LIGDYGSMGDPYFVL
+745 LIGDWGNMADPFFVL

-785 MAVINTAMSGVFST
+785 MAVINTAMSGVFCS

-813 QPLKQHSG
+813 DPLK
-821 TPQGA
+821 
-826 LPLDPGRDAVPAPC
+826 
-840 EGTSSLS
+840 
-847 KPILAIF
+847 
-854 LGFFLVNSRA
+854 
-864 CDLRPD
+864 
-870 IASSLSGLFRTR
+870 
-882 LRKRF
+882 RK
-887 RHPYLMQGRTIP
+887 G

>member
-1 MPTTRF
+1 MPTTSF

-26 TLEEASNA
+26 TIEEASNG

-57 ERKHNNNKRLYYL
+57 ERKTNNNKLLFYL

-85 NLCATKEYKAAIDE
+85 NLVSLDAYKQALDE
-99 LGIDIDAVLKEEPEP
+99 LHIDVDKVLQEEPEP

-187 NGHVDMVEEQGRLV
+187 NGHVEMGNENGRTV
-201 FKHVGYNTVEAVPYD
+201 FRHVGYNTVEAVPYD

-227 NSLRLWSARSPKRM
+227 NSLRLWSARAPKRI
-241 DLGSFGR
+241 DLSDFNHGH
-248 GQYVQATE
+248 YVQASE

-283 QQYFFTSATLQYML
+283 QQYFFTSATLQYIL
-297 RDFKKLHGTQWHLL
+297 KDFKKLNGTNWSKL
-311 PEKVCVHVNDTH
+311 PEKVVIHINDTH

-332 RLLIDEEGLGWDE
+332 RLLMDEEGLGWDE
-345 AQAIVSKTIAY
+345 AQQIVSRTMAY

-386 EMNRRLC
+386 EMNKRLC
-393 ARLWNHF
+393 ARLWNFF
-400 PGQAERVG
+400 PGEAERVG
-408 KMAIISYG
+408 RMAIIAYG

-429 NTNGVSQLHGDILKA
+429 STNGVSQLHGDILKQ
-444 ETFHDFNLVMP
+444 ETFHDFYLVMP

-470 LMACNPE
+470 LMACNPQ
-477 LTDLICQAIGTDW
+477 LTKLICDTIGTDW
-490 IKDTQQLQLLKPYA
+490 VKDPELLHDLAPYA
-504 DDAAFREQFAK
+504 DDAAFREQFEKIKHNNK
-515 VKQHNKERLA
+515 VRLSN
-525 RFLKAHQGTDV
+525 FLKEHQGAIV
-536 DPSYIFDAQS
+536 DPDFIFDAQS

-556 LNALHCLVLY
+556 LNALHILVLY
-566 NRIVNDPSFTM
+566 NRIVNDPNFTM
-577 QPRTFIFGSKA
+577 QPRVFIFGSKA

-603 ALSRLIDK
+603 GLSALIAK
-611 HPRARTMLQVV
+611 HPRASKMLQVV
-622 FLENYDVSSAQI
+622 FLENYDVSSAQM
-634 LIPATEV
+634 LIPATEI
-641 SEQLSTASKEASG
+641 SEQISTASKEASG

-664 AVTIGTMDG
+664 AITIGTMDG

-704 SYNPMSIF
+704 NYNPMTIF
-712 ETNAEL
+712 ETNQEL
-718 RQALTQMI
+718 RLAMTQMI
-726 DGTVMPEAPGALQD
+726 DGTVLPDAPSALQD

-745 LIGDYGSMGDPYFVL
+745 LIGDWGNMADPFFVL

-785 MAVINTAMSGVFST
+785 MAVINTAMSGIFSS

-813 QPLKQHSG
+813 DPLK
-821 TPQGA
+821 
-826 LPLDPGRDAVPAPC
+826 
-840 EGTSSLS
+840 
-847 KPILAIF
+847 
-854 LGFFLVNSRA
+854 
-864 CDLRPD
+864 
-870 IASSLSGLFRTR
+870 
-882 LRKRF
+882 RK
-887 RHPYLMQGRTIP
+887 G

>member
-1 MPTTRF
+1 MPTTSF

-26 TLEEASNA
+26 TIEEASNG

-57 ERKHNNNKRLYYL
+57 ERKTNNNKRLFYL

-85 NLCATKEYKAAIDE
+85 NLVSLDAYKQALDE
-99 LGIDIDAVLKEEPEP
+99 LHIDVDKVLQEEPEP

-187 NGHVDMVEEQGRLV
+187 NGHVEMGNENGRTV
-201 FKHVGYNTVEAVPYD
+201 FRHVGYNTVEAVPYD

-227 NSLRLWSARSPKRM
+227 NSLRLWSARAPKRI
-241 DLGSFGR
+241 DLSDFNHGH
-248 GQYVQATE
+248 YVQASE

-283 QQYFFTSATLQYML
+283 QQYFFTSATLQYIL
-297 RDFKKLHGTQWHLL
+297 KDFKKLNGTNWSKL
-311 PEKVCVHVNDTH
+311 PEKVVIHINDTH

-332 RLLIDEEGLGWDE
+332 RLLMDEEGLGWDE
-345 AQAIVSKTIAY
+345 AQQIVSRTMAY

-386 EMNRRLC
+386 EMNKRLC
-393 ARLWNHF
+393 ARLWNFF
-400 PGQAERVG
+400 PGEAERVG
-408 KMAIISYG
+408 RMAIIAYG

-429 NTNGVSQLHGDILKA
+429 PTNGVSKLHGDILKQ
-444 ETFHDFNLVMP
+444 ETFHDFYLVMP

-477 LTDLICQAIGTDW
+477 LTKLICDTIGTDW
-490 IKDTQQLQLLKPYA
+490 VKDPELLHDLAPYA
-504 DDAAFREQFAK
+504 DDAAFREQFEKIKHNNK
-515 VKQHNKERLA
+515 VRLSN
-525 RFLKAHQGTDV
+525 FLKEHQGAIV
-536 DPSYIFDAQS
+536 DPNFIFDAQS

-556 LNALHCLVLY
+556 LNALHILVLY
-566 NRIVNDPSFTM
+566 NRIVNDPNFTM
-577 QPRTFIFGSKA
+577 HPRVFIFGSKA

-603 ALSRLIDK
+603 GLSALIAK
-611 HPRARTMLQVV
+611 HPRASKMLQVV
-622 FLENYDVSSAQI
+622 FLENYDVSSAQM
-634 LIPATEV
+634 LIPATEI
-641 SEQLSTASKEASG
+641 SEQISTASKEASG

-664 AVTIGTMDG
+664 AITIGTMDG

-704 SYNPMSIF
+704 NYNPMTIF
-712 ETNAEL
+712 ETNQEL
-718 RQALTQMI
+718 RLALTQMI
-726 DGTVMPEAPGALQD
+726 DGTVLPDAPSALQD

-745 LIGDYGSMGDPYFVL
+745 LIGDWGNMADPFFVL

-785 MAVINTAMSGVFST
+785 MAVINTAMSGVFCS

-813 QPLKQHSG
+813 DPLK
-821 TPQGA
+821 
-826 LPLDPGRDAVPAPC
+826 
-840 EGTSSLS
+840 
-847 KPILAIF
+847 
-854 LGFFLVNSRA
+854 
-864 CDLRPD
+864 
-870 IASSLSGLFRTR
+870 
-882 LRKRF
+882 RKV
-887 RHPYLMQGRTIP
+887 

>member
-1 MPTTRF
+1 MPTTSF

-26 TLEEASNA
+26 TIEEASNG

-57 ERKHNNNKRLYYL
+57 ERKTNNNKRLFYL

-85 NLCATKEYKAAIDE
+85 NLVSLDAYKQALDE
-99 LGIDIDAVLKEEPEP
+99 LHIDVDKVLQEEPEP

-187 NGHVDMVEEQGRLV
+187 NGHVEMGNENGRTV
-201 FKHVGYNTVEAVPYD
+201 FRHVGYNTVEAVPYD

-227 NSLRLWSARSPKRM
+227 NSLRLWSARAPKRI
-241 DLGSFGR
+241 DLSDFNHGH
-248 GQYVQATE
+248 YVQASE

-283 QQYFFTSATLQYML
+283 QQYFFTSATLQYIL
-297 RDFKKLHGTQWHLL
+297 KDFKKLNGTNWSKL
-311 PEKVCVHVNDTH
+311 PEKVVIHINDTH

-332 RLLIDEEGLGWDE
+332 RLLMDEEGLGWDE
-345 AQAIVSKTIAY
+345 AQQIVSRTMAY

-386 EMNRRLC
+386 EMNKRLC
-393 ARLWNHF
+393 ARLWNFF
-400 PGQAERVG
+400 PGEAERVG
-408 KMAIISYG
+408 RMAIIAYG

-429 NTNGVSQLHGDILKA
+429 STNGVSKLHGDILKQ
-444 ETFHDFNLVMP
+444 ETFHDFYLVMP

-477 LTDLICQAIGTDW
+477 LTKLICDTIGTDW
-490 IKDTQQLQLLKPYA
+490 VKDPELLHDLAPYA
-504 DDAAFREQFAK
+504 DDAAFREQFEKIKHNNK
-515 VKQHNKERLA
+515 VRLSN
-525 RFLKAHQGTDV
+525 FLKEHQGAIV
-536 DPSYIFDAQS
+536 DPNFIFDAQS

-556 LNALHCLVLY
+556 LNALHILVLY
-566 NRIVNDPSFTM
+566 NRIVNDPNFTM
-577 QPRTFIFGSKA
+577 HPRVFIFGSKA
-588 APGYNRAKQI
+588 APGYNRAKLI

-603 ALSRLIDK
+603 GLSALIAK
-611 HPRARTMLQVV
+611 HPRASKMLQVV
-622 FLENYDVSSAQI
+622 FLENYDVSSAQL
-634 LIPATEV
+634 LIPATEI
-641 SEQLSTASKEASG
+641 SEQISTASKEASG
-654 TGNMKYMMNG
+654 TGNMKFMMNG
-664 AVTIGTMDG
+664 AITIGTMDG

-704 SYNPMSIF
+704 NYNPMTIF
-712 ETNAEL
+712 ETNQEL
-718 RQALTQMI
+718 RLALTQMI
-726 DGTVMPEAPGALQD
+726 DGTVLPDAPSALQD

-745 LIGDYGSMGDPYFVL
+745 LIGDWGNMADPFFVL

-785 MAVINTAMSGVFST
+785 MAVINTAMSGVFCS

-813 QPLKQHSG
+813 DPLK
-821 TPQGA
+821 
-826 LPLDPGRDAVPAPC
+826 
-840 EGTSSLS
+840 
-847 KPILAIF
+847 
-854 LGFFLVNSRA
+854 
-864 CDLRPD
+864 
-870 IASSLSGLFRTR
+870 
-882 LRKRF
+882 RKV
-887 RHPYLMQGRTIP
+887 

>member
-1 MPTTRF
+1 MPTTSF

-26 TLEEASNA
+26 TIEEASNG

-57 ERKHNNNKRLYYL
+57 ERKTNNNKCLFYL

-85 NLCATKEYKAAIDE
+85 NLVSLDAYKQALDE
-99 LGIDIDAVLKEEPEP
+99 LHIDVDKVLQEEPEP

-187 NGHVDMVEEQGRLV
+187 NGHVEMGNENGRTV
-201 FKHVGYNTVEAVPYD
+201 FRHVGYNTVEAVPYD

-227 NSLRLWSARSPKRM
+227 NSLRLWSARAPKRI
-241 DLGSFGR
+241 DLSDFNHGH
-248 GQYVQATE
+248 YVQASE

-283 QQYFFTSATLQYML
+283 QQYFFTSATLQYIL
-297 RDFKKLHGTQWHLL
+297 KDFKKLNGTNWSKL
-311 PEKVCVHVNDTH
+311 PEKVVIHINDTH

-332 RLLIDEEGLGWDE
+332 RLLMDEEGLGWDE
-345 AQAIVSKTIAY
+345 AQQIVSRTMAY

-386 EMNRRLC
+386 EMNKRLC
-393 ARLWNHF
+393 ARLWNFF
-400 PGQAERVG
+400 PGEAERVG
-408 KMAIISYG
+408 RMAIIAYG

-429 NTNGVSQLHGDILKA
+429 STNGVSQLHGDILKQ
-444 ETFHDFNLVMP
+444 ETFHDFYLVMP

-477 LTDLICQAIGTDW
+477 LTKLICDTIGTDW
-490 IKDTQQLQLLKPYA
+490 VKDPELLHDLAPYA
-504 DDAAFREQFAK
+504 DDAAFREQFEKIKHNNK
-515 VKQHNKERLA
+515 VRLSN
-525 RFLKAHQGTDV
+525 FLKEHQGAII
-536 DPSYIFDAQS
+536 DPNFIFDAQS

-556 LNALHCLVLY
+556 LNALHILVLY
-566 NRIVNDPSFTM
+566 NRIVNDPNFTM
-577 QPRTFIFGSKA
+577 HPRVFIFGSKA

-603 ALSRLIDK
+603 GLSALIAK
-611 HPRARTMLQVV
+611 HPRASKMLQVV
-622 FLENYDVSSAQI
+622 FLENYDVSSAQM
-634 LIPATEV
+634 LIPATEI
-641 SEQLSTASKEASG
+641 SEQISTASKEASG

-664 AVTIGTMDG
+664 AITIGTMDG

-704 SYNPMSIF
+704 NYNPMTIF
-712 ETNAEL
+712 ETNQEL
-718 RQALTQMI
+718 RLALTQMI
-726 DGTVMPEAPGALQD
+726 DGTVLPDAPSALQD

-745 LIGDYGSMGDPYFVL
+745 LIGDWGNMADPFFVL

-785 MAVINTAMSGVFST
+785 MAVINTAMSGVFCS

-813 QPLKQHSG
+813 DPLK
-821 TPQGA
+821 
-826 LPLDPGRDAVPAPC
+826 
-840 EGTSSLS
+840 
-847 KPILAIF
+847 
-854 LGFFLVNSRA
+854 
-864 CDLRPD
+864 
-870 IASSLSGLFRTR
+870 
-882 LRKRF
+882 RKV
-887 RHPYLMQGRTIP
+887 

>member
-1 MPTTRF
+1 MPTTSF

-26 TLEEASNA
+26 TIEEASNG

-57 ERKHNNNKRLYYL
+57 ERKTNNNKRLFYL

-85 NLCATKEYKAAIDE
+85 NLVSLDAYKQALDE
-99 LGIDIDAVLKEEPEP
+99 LHIDVDKVLQEEPEP

-187 NGHVDMVEEQGRLV
+187 NGHVEMGNENGRTV
-201 FKHVGYNTVEAVPYD
+201 FRHVGYNTVEAVPYD

-227 NSLRLWSARSPKRM
+227 NSLRLWSARAPKRI
-241 DLGSFGR
+241 DLSDFNHGH
-248 GQYVQATE
+248 YVQASE

-283 QQYFFTSATLQYML
+283 QQYFFTSATLQYIL
-297 RDFKKLHGTQWHLL
+297 KDFKKLNGTNWSKL
-311 PEKVCVHVNDTH
+311 PEKVVIHINDTH

-332 RLLIDEEGLGWDE
+332 RLLMDEEGLGWDE
-345 AQAIVSKTIAY
+345 AQQIVSRTMAY

-386 EMNRRLC
+386 EMNKRLC
-393 ARLWNHF
+393 ARLWNFF
-400 PGQAERVG
+400 PGEAERVG
-408 KMAIISYG
+408 RMAIIAYG

-429 NTNGVSQLHGDILKA
+429 STNGVSQLHGDILKQ
-444 ETFHDFNLVMP
+444 ETFHDFYLVMP

-477 LTDLICQAIGTDW
+477 LTKLICDTIGTDW
-490 IKDTQQLQLLKPYA
+490 VKDPELLHDLAPYA
-504 DDAAFREQFAK
+504 DDAAFREQFEKIKHNNK
-515 VKQHNKERLA
+515 VRLSN
-525 RFLKAHQGTDV
+525 FLKEHQGAIV
-536 DPSYIFDAQS
+536 DPNFIFDAQS

-556 LNALHCLVLY
+556 LNALHILVLY
-566 NRIVNDPSFTM
+566 NRIVNDPNFTM
-577 QPRTFIFGSKA
+577 QPRVFIFGSKA

-603 ALSRLIDK
+603 GLSALIAK
-611 HPRARTMLQVV
+611 HPRASKMLQVV
-622 FLENYDVSSAQI
+622 FLENYDVSSAQM
-634 LIPATEV
+634 LIPATEI
-641 SEQLSTASKEASG
+641 SEQISTASKEASG

-664 AVTIGTMDG
+664 AITIGTMDG

-704 SYNPMSIF
+704 NYNPMTIF
-712 ETNAEL
+712 ETNQEL
-718 RQALTQMI
+718 RLALTQMI
-726 DGTVMPEAPGALQD
+726 DGTVLPDAPSALQD

-745 LIGDYGSMGDPYFVL
+745 LIGDWGNMADPFFVL

-785 MAVINTAMSGVFST
+785 MAVINTAMSGVFSS

-813 QPLKQHSG
+813 DPLK
-821 TPQGA
+821 
-826 LPLDPGRDAVPAPC
+826 
-840 EGTSSLS
+840 
-847 KPILAIF
+847 
-854 LGFFLVNSRA
+854 
-864 CDLRPD
+864 
-870 IASSLSGLFRTR
+870 
-882 LRKRF
+882 RKV
-887 RHPYLMQGRTIP
+887 

>member
-1 MPTTRF
+1 MPTTSF

-26 TLEEASNA
+26 TIEEASNG

-57 ERKHNNNKRLYYL
+57 ERKTNNNKRLFYL

-85 NLCATKEYKAAIDE
+85 NLVSLDAYKQALDE
-99 LGIDIDAVLKEEPEP
+99 LHIDVDKVLQEEPEP

-187 NGHVDMVEEQGRLV
+187 NGHVEMGNENGRTV
-201 FKHVGYNTVEAVPYD
+201 FRHVGYNTVEAVPYD

-227 NSLRLWSARSPKRM
+227 NSLRLWSARAPKRI
-241 DLGSFGR
+241 DLSDFNHGH
-248 GQYVQATE
+248 YVQASE
-256 EKELAEAISNILYP
+256 ENELAEAISNILYP

-283 QQYFFTSATLQYML
+283 QQYFFTSATLQYIL
-297 RDFKKLHGTQWHLL
+297 KDFKKLNGTNWSKL
-311 PEKVCVHVNDTH
+311 PEKVVIHINDTH

-332 RLLIDEEGLGWDE
+332 RLLMDEEGLGWDE
-345 AQAIVSKTIAY
+345 AQQIVSRTMAY

-386 EMNRRLC
+386 EMNKRLC
-393 ARLWNHF
+393 ARLWNFF
-400 PGQAERVG
+400 PGEAERVG
-408 KMAIISYG
+408 RMAIIAYG

-429 NTNGVSQLHGDILKA
+429 STNGVSKLHGDILKQ
-444 ETFHDFNLVMP
+444 ETFHDFYLVMP

-477 LTDLICQAIGTDW
+477 LTKLICDTIGTDW
-490 IKDTQQLQLLKPYA
+490 VKDPELLHDLAPYA
-504 DDAAFREQFAK
+504 DDAAFREQFEKIKHNNK
-515 VKQHNKERLA
+515 VRLSN
-525 RFLKAHQGTDV
+525 FLKEHQGAIV
-536 DPSYIFDAQS
+536 DPNFIFDAQS

-556 LNALHCLVLY
+556 LNALHILVLY
-566 NRIVNDPSFTM
+566 NRIVNDPNFTM
-577 QPRTFIFGSKA
+577 HPRVFIFGSKA

-603 ALSRLIDK
+603 GLSALIAK
-611 HPRARTMLQVV
+611 HPRASKMLQVV
-622 FLENYDVSSAQI
+622 FLENYDVSSAQL
-634 LIPATEV
+634 LIPATEI
-641 SEQLSTASKEASG
+641 SEQISTASKEASG

-664 AVTIGTMDG
+664 AITIGTMDG

-704 SYNPMSIF
+704 NYNPMTIF
-712 ETNAEL
+712 ETNQEL
-718 RQALTQMI
+718 RLALTQMI
-726 DGTVMPEAPGALQD
+726 DGTVLPDAPSALQD

-745 LIGDYGSMGDPYFVL
+745 LIGDWGNMADPFFVL

-785 MAVINTAMSGVFST
+785 MAVINTAMSGVFCS

-813 QPLKQHSG
+813 DPLK
-821 TPQGA
+821 
-826 LPLDPGRDAVPAPC
+826 
-840 EGTSSLS
+840 
-847 KPILAIF
+847 
-854 LGFFLVNSRA
+854 
-864 CDLRPD
+864 
-870 IASSLSGLFRTR
+870 
-882 LRKRF
+882 RKV
-887 RHPYLMQGRTIP
+887 

>member
-1 MPTTRF
+1 MPTTSF

-26 TLEEASNA
+26 TIEEASNG

-57 ERKHNNNKRLYYL
+57 ERKTNNNKRLFYL

-85 NLCATKEYKAAIDE
+85 NLVSLDAYKQALDE
-99 LGIDIDAVLKEEPEP
+99 LHIDVDKVLQEEPEP

-187 NGHVDMVEEQGRLV
+187 NGHVEMGNENGRTV
-201 FKHVGYNTVEAVPYD
+201 FRHVGYNTVEAVPYD

-227 NSLRLWSARSPKRM
+227 NSLRLWSARAPKRI
-241 DLGSFGR
+241 DLSDFNHGH
-248 GQYVQATE
+248 YVQASE

-283 QQYFFTSATLQYML
+283 QQYFFTSATLQYIL
-297 RDFKKLHGTQWHLL
+297 KDFKKLNGTNWSKL
-311 PEKVCVHVNDTH
+311 PEKVVIHINDTH

-332 RLLIDEEGLGWDE
+332 RLLMDEEGLGWDE
-345 AQAIVSKTIAY
+345 AQQIVSRTMAY

-386 EMNRRLC
+386 EMNKRLC
-393 ARLWNHF
+393 ARLWNFF
-400 PGQAERVG
+400 PGEAERVG
-408 KMAIISYG
+408 RMAIIAYG

-429 NTNGVSQLHGDILKA
+429 STNGVSKLHGDILKQ
-444 ETFHDFNLVMP
+444 ETFHDFYLVMP

-477 LTDLICQAIGTDW
+477 LTKLICDTIGTDW
-490 IKDTQQLQLLKPYA
+490 VKDPELLHDLAPYA
-504 DDAAFREQFAK
+504 DDAAFREQFEKIKHNNK
-515 VKQHNKERLA
+515 VRLSN
-525 RFLKAHQGTDV
+525 FLKEHQGAIV
-536 DPSYIFDAQS
+536 NPNFIFDAQS

-556 LNALHCLVLY
+556 LNALHILVLY
-566 NRIVNDPSFTM
+566 NRIVNDPNFTM
-577 QPRTFIFGSKA
+577 HPRVFIFGSKA

-603 ALSRLIDK
+603 GLSALIAK
-611 HPRARTMLQVV
+611 HPRASKMLQVV
-622 FLENYDVSSAQI
+622 FLENYDVSSAQM
-634 LIPATEV
+634 LIPATEI
-641 SEQLSTASKEASG
+641 SEQISTASKEASG

-664 AVTIGTMDG
+664 AITIGTMDG

-704 SYNPMSIF
+704 NYNPMTIF
-712 ETNAEL
+712 ETNQEL
-718 RQALTQMI
+718 RLAMTQMI
-726 DGTVMPEAPGALQD
+726 DGTVLPDAPSALQD

-745 LIGDYGSMGDPYFVL
+745 LIGDWGNMADPFFVL

-785 MAVINTAMSGVFST
+785 MAVINTAMSGVFCS

-813 QPLKQHSG
+813 DPLK
-821 TPQGA
+821 
-826 LPLDPGRDAVPAPC
+826 
-840 EGTSSLS
+840 
-847 KPILAIF
+847 
-854 LGFFLVNSRA
+854 
-864 CDLRPD
+864 
-870 IASSLSGLFRTR
+870 
-882 LRKRF
+882 RKV
-887 RHPYLMQGRTIP
+887 

>member
-1 MPTTRF
+1 MPTTSF

-26 TLEEASNA
+26 TIEEASNG

-57 ERKHNNNKRLYYL
+57 ERKTNNNKRLFYL

-85 NLCATKEYKAAIDE
+85 NLVSLDAYKQALDE
-99 LGIDIDAVLKEEPEP
+99 LHIDVDKVLQEEPEP

-187 NGHVDMVEEQGRLV
+187 NGHVEMGNENGRTV
-201 FKHVGYNTVEAVPYD
+201 FRHVGYNTVEAVPYD

-227 NSLRLWSARSPKRM
+227 NSLRLWSARAPKRI
-241 DLGSFGR
+241 DLSDFNHGH
-248 GQYVQATE
+248 YVQASE

-283 QQYFFTSATLQYML
+283 QQYFFTSATLQYIL
-297 RDFKKLHGTQWHLL
+297 KDFKKLNGTNWSKL
-311 PEKVCVHVNDTH
+311 PEKVVIHINDTH

-332 RLLIDEEGLGWDE
+332 RLLMDEEGLGWDE
-345 AQAIVSKTIAY
+345 AQQIVSRTMAY

-386 EMNRRLC
+386 EMNKRLC
-393 ARLWNHF
+393 ARLWNFF
-400 PGQAERVG
+400 PGEAERVG
-408 KMAIISYG
+408 RMAIIAYG

-429 NTNGVSQLHGDILKA
+429 STNGVSKLHGDILKQ
-444 ETFHDFNLVMP
+444 ETFHDFYLVMP

-477 LTDLICQAIGTDW
+477 LTKLICDTIGTDW
-490 IKDTQQLQLLKPYA
+490 VKDPELLHDLAPYA
-504 DDAAFREQFAK
+504 DDAAFREQFEKIKHNNK
-515 VKQHNKERLA
+515 VRLSN
-525 RFLKAHQGTDV
+525 FLKEHQGAIV
-536 DPSYIFDAQS
+536 DPNFIFDAQS

-556 LNALHCLVLY
+556 LNALHILVLY
-566 NRIVNDPSFTM
+566 NRIVNDPNFTM
-577 QPRTFIFGSKA
+577 HPRVFIFGSKA
-588 APGYNRAKQI
+588 APGYNRAKLI

-603 ALSRLIDK
+603 GLSALIAK
-611 HPRARTMLQVV
+611 HPRASKMLQVV
-622 FLENYDVSSAQI
+622 FLENYDVSSAQL
-634 LIPATEV
+634 LIPATEI
-641 SEQLSTASKEASG
+641 SEQISTASKEASG

-664 AVTIGTMDG
+664 AITIGTMDG

-704 SYNPMSIF
+704 NYNPMTIF
-712 ETNAEL
+712 ETNQEL
-718 RQALTQMI
+718 RLAMTQMI
-726 DGTVMPEAPGALQD
+726 DGTVLPDAPSALQD

-745 LIGDYGSMGDPYFVL
+745 LIGDWGNMADPFFVL

-785 MAVINTAMSGVFST
+785 MAVINTAMSGVFCS

-813 QPLKQHSG
+813 DPLK
-821 TPQGA
+821 
-826 LPLDPGRDAVPAPC
+826 
-840 EGTSSLS
+840 
-847 KPILAIF
+847 
-854 LGFFLVNSRA
+854 
-864 CDLRPD
+864 
-870 IASSLSGLFRTR
+870 
-882 LRKRF
+882 RKV
-887 RHPYLMQGRTIP
+887 

>member
-1 MPTTRF
+1 MPTTSF

-26 TLEEASNA
+26 TIKEASNG

-57 ERKHNNNKRLYYL
+57 ERKTNNNKRLFYL

-85 NLCATKEYKAAIDE
+85 NLVSLDAYKQALDE
-99 LGIDIDAVLKEEPEP
+99 LHIDVDKVLQEEPEP

-187 NGHVDMVEEQGRLV
+187 NGHVEMGNENGRTV
-201 FKHVGYNTVEAVPYD
+201 FRHVGYNTVEAVPYD

-227 NSLRLWSARSPKRM
+227 NSLRLWSARAPKRI
-241 DLGSFGR
+241 DLSDFNHGH
-248 GQYVQATE
+248 YVQASE

-283 QQYFFTSATLQYML
+283 QQYFFTSATLQYIL
-297 RDFKKLHGTQWHLL
+297 KDFKKLNGTNWSKL
-311 PEKVCVHVNDTH
+311 PEKVVIHINDTH

-332 RLLIDEEGLGWDE
+332 RLLMDEEGLGWDE
-345 AQAIVSKTIAY
+345 AQQIVSRTMAY

-386 EMNRRLC
+386 EMNKRLC
-393 ARLWNHF
+393 ARLWNFF
-400 PGQAERVG
+400 PGEAERVG
-408 KMAIISYG
+408 RMAIISYG

-429 NTNGVSQLHGDILKA
+429 STNGVSKLHGDILKQ
-444 ETFHDFNLVMP
+444 ETFHDFYLVMP

-477 LTDLICQAIGTDW
+477 LTKLICDTIGTDW
-490 IKDTQQLQLLKPYA
+490 VKDPELLHDLAPYA
-504 DDAAFREQFAK
+504 DDAAFREQFEKIKHNNK
-515 VKQHNKERLA
+515 VRLSN
-525 RFLKAHQGTDV
+525 FLKEHQGAIV
-536 DPSYIFDAQS
+536 DPNFIFDAQS

-556 LNALHCLVLY
+556 LNALHILVLY
-566 NRIVNDPSFTM
+566 NRIVNDPNFTM
-577 QPRTFIFGSKA
+577 RPRVFIFGSKA
-588 APGYNRAKQI
+588 APGYNRAKLI

-603 ALSRLIDK
+603 GLSALIAK
-611 HPRARTMLQVV
+611 HPRASKMLQVV
-622 FLENYDVSSAQI
+622 FLENYDVSSAQL
-634 LIPATEV
+634 LIPATEI
-641 SEQLSTASKEASG
+641 SEQISTASKEASG

-664 AVTIGTMDG
+664 AITIGTMDG

-704 SYNPMSIF
+704 NYNPMTIF
-712 ETNAEL
+712 ETNQEL
-718 RQALTQMI
+718 RLALTHMI
-726 DGTVMPEAPGALQD
+726 DGTVLPDAPSALQD

-745 LIGDYGSMGDPYFVL
+745 LIGDWGNMADPFFVL

-785 MAVINTAMSGVFST
+785 MAVINTAMSGVFCS

-813 QPLKQHSG
+813 DPLK
-821 TPQGA
+821 
-826 LPLDPGRDAVPAPC
+826 
-840 EGTSSLS
+840 
-847 KPILAIF
+847 
-854 LGFFLVNSRA
+854 
-864 CDLRPD
+864 
-870 IASSLSGLFRTR
+870 
-882 LRKRF
+882 RKV
-887 RHPYLMQGRTIP
+887 

>member
-1 MPTTRF
+1 MPTTSF

-26 TLEEASNA
+26 TIEEASNG

-57 ERKHNNNKRLYYL
+57 ERKTNNNKRLFYL

-85 NLCATKEYKAAIDE
+85 NLVSLDAYKQALDE
-99 LGIDIDAVLKEEPEP
+99 LHIDVDKVLQEEPEP

-187 NGHVDMVEEQGRLV
+187 NGHVEMGNENGRTV
-201 FKHVGYNTVEAVPYD
+201 FRHVGYNTVEAVPYD

-227 NSLRLWSARSPKRM
+227 NSLRLWSARAPKRI
-241 DLGSFGR
+241 DLSDFNHGH
-248 GQYVQATE
+248 YVQASE

-283 QQYFFTSATLQYML
+283 QQYFFTSATLQYIL
-297 RDFKKLHGTQWHLL
+297 KDFKKLNGTNWSKL
-311 PEKVCVHVNDTH
+311 PEKVVIHINDTH
-323 PGLAIPELM
+323 PVLAIPELM
-332 RLLIDEEGLGWDE
+332 RLLMDEEGLGWDE
-345 AQAIVSKTIAY
+345 AQQIVSRTMAY

-386 EMNRRLC
+386 EMNKRLC
-393 ARLWNHF
+393 ARLWNFF
-400 PGQAERVG
+400 PGEAERVG
-408 KMAIISYG
+408 RMAIIAYG

-429 NTNGVSQLHGDILKA
+429 STNGVSKLHGDILKQ
-444 ETFHDFNLVMP
+444 ETFHDFYLVMP

-477 LTDLICQAIGTDW
+477 LTKLICDTIGTDW
-490 IKDTQQLQLLKPYA
+490 VKDPELLHDLAPYA
-504 DDAAFREQFAK
+504 DDAAFREQFEKIKHNNK
-515 VKQHNKERLA
+515 VRLSN
-525 RFLKAHQGTDV
+525 FLKEHQGAIV
-536 DPSYIFDAQS
+536 DPNFIFDAQS

-556 LNALHCLVLY
+556 LNALHILVLY
-566 NRIVNDPSFTM
+566 NRIVNDPNFTM
-577 QPRTFIFGSKA
+577 HPRVFIFGSKA

-603 ALSRLIDK
+603 GLSALIAK
-611 HPRARTMLQVV
+611 HPRASKMLQVV
-622 FLENYDVSSAQI
+622 FLENYDVSSAQM
-634 LIPATEV
+634 LIPATEI
-641 SEQLSTASKEASG
+641 SEQISTASKEASG

-664 AVTIGTMDG
+664 AITIGTMDG

-704 SYNPMSIF
+704 NYNPMTIF
-712 ETNAEL
+712 ETNQEL
-718 RQALTQMI
+718 RLALTQMI
-726 DGTVMPEAPGALQD
+726 DGTVLPDAPSALQD

-745 LIGDYGSMGDPYFVL
+745 LIGDWGNMADPFFVL

-785 MAVINTAMSGVFST
+785 MAVINTAMSGVFSS

-813 QPLKQHSG
+813 DPLK
-821 TPQGA
+821 
-826 LPLDPGRDAVPAPC
+826 
-840 EGTSSLS
+840 
-847 KPILAIF
+847 
-854 LGFFLVNSRA
+854 
-864 CDLRPD
+864 
-870 IASSLSGLFRTR
+870 
-882 LRKRF
+882 RK
-887 RHPYLMQGRTIP
+887 G